1 MTPPSLHG
9 VVDSPGELT
18 ADELLGAHADQLAAV
33 IAAVG
38 IEASAAAADL
48 DQATIEGLADRDL
61 ATASALDLDDAA
73 AVLALADG
81 APPAD
86 DLVGEALDELLLG
99 MTAGVLNV
107 DVVAAEHPDD
117 LEAREVQGMLEGRHP
132 VTLGEY
138 AALQQVIASRAL

>member
-1 MTPPSLHG
+1 MSSPSLHG
-9 VVDSPGELT
+9 VVESPGELT
-18 ADELLGAHADQLAAV
+18 ADELLDAHTAQLAAV

-38 IEASAAAADL
+38 VEAAAEAADL
-48 DQATIEGLADRDL
+48 DQATVEALADGDP
-61 ATASALDLDDAA
+61 AVAGDLDLDDAA

-81 APPAD
+81 APSPD
-86 DLVGEALDELLLG
+86 DLVGEALDELLFG

-107 DVVAAEHPDD
+107 DVVAAELPDD
-117 LEAREVQGMLEGRHP
+117 LEPREVQGILEGRHP

>member
-1 MTPPSLHG
+1 MSHPSLHG
-9 VVDSPGELT
+9 VVESPGELT
-18 ADELLGAHADQLAAV
+18 ADELLDAHAAQLAAV

-38 IEASAAAADL
+38 AEAVTEATGLEQAAV
-48 DQATIEGLADRDL
+48 EGLAGGDV
-61 ATASALDLDDAA
+61 AAAGALDLDAAA

-81 APPAD
+81 APPPE
-86 DLVGEALDELLLG
+86 DLVDEALDELLFG

-107 DVVAAEHPDD
+107 DVVAAELPDD
-117 LEAREVQGMLEGRHP
+117 LEPREVQGMLEGRHP

>member
-1 MTPPSLHG
+1 MSSPSLHG
-9 VVDSPGELT
+9 VVESPGELT
-18 ADELLGAHADQLAAV
+18 ADELLDAHTAQLAAV

-38 IEASAAAADL
+38 VEAAAEAADL
-48 DQATIEGLADRDL
+48 DQATVEALADSDP
-61 ATASALDLDDAA
+61 AVAGDLDLDDAA

-81 APPAD
+81 APSPD
-86 DLVGEALDELLLG
+86 DLVGEALDELLFG

-107 DVVAAEHPDD
+107 DVVAAELPDD
-117 LEAREVQGMLEGRHP
+117 LEPREVQGILEGRHP